1 MIIPSGY
8 GAVALPIVNTATP
21 RAAYVTWGFQ
31 NVGALIGPIIAADAV
46 MDALEST
53 VSPALDSSCTIGPA
67 EVRLNIG
74 GVENVGSS
82 TETQTGGS
90 ADQRPAP
97 NCALLVQKRSG
108 VSGRKNR
115 GRFYWP
121 WAINNASINEAGVIS
136 TGTVNDFQDIFDNFL
151 ENLSTEGIPMRI
163 LHNSAGT
170 PAPVIGLSVS
180 PLVATQ
186 RRRLRP

>member
-1 MIIPSGY
+1 
-8 GAVALPIVNTATP
+8 
-21 RAAYVTWGFQ
+21 
-31 NVGALIGPIIAADAV
+31 
-46 MDALEST
+46 